1 MRRKSDF
8 LSSFLPSCEWH
19 KSPKINLSVEW
30 KASWGASD
38 WTSIIYGISRGWHH
52 GSRGRGGEINRVI
65 AVNSAT
71 YTAAS
76 AMHYNFR
83 TLNGAP
89 PHPSAAIWST
99 DFICD
104 GPRSDGAGGLIYE
117 EGGRG
122 TETAKRSEQSAK

>member
-1 MRRKSDF
+1 M
-8 LSSFLPSCEWH
+8 
-19 KSPKINLSVEW
+19 
-30 KASWGASD
+30 ASRQLHAE
-38 WTSIIYGISRGWHH
+38 
-52 GSRGRGGEINRVI
+52 GEINRVI

-104 GPRSDGAGGLIYE
+104 GPRTEASGLIYE

>member
-1 MRRKSDF
+1 MGFHGD
-8 LSSFLPSCEWH
+8 
-19 KSPKINLSVEW
+19 
-30 KASWGASD
+30 
-38 WTSIIYGISRGWHH
+38 GITAAETE
-52 GSRGRGGEINRVI
+52 GEINRVI

-71 YTAAS
+71 YTAR

>member
-1 MRRKSDF
+1 M
-8 LSSFLPSCEWH
+8 
-19 KSPKINLSVEW
+19 
-30 KASWGASD
+30 ASRQQRQ
-38 WTSIIYGISRGWHH
+38 RGT
-52 GSRGRGGEINRVI
+52 EINRVI
-65 AVNSAT
+65 AVISAT
-71 YTAAS
+71 YTAG

-104 GPRSDGAGGLIYE
+104 GPRTEASGLIYE

>member
-1 MRRKSDF
+1 MARRQS
-8 LSSFLPSCEWH
+8 
-19 KSPKINLSVEW
+19 
-30 KASWGASD
+30 
-38 WTSIIYGISRGWHH
+38 
-52 GSRGRGGEINRVI
+52 GREINRVI

-104 GPRSDGAGGLIYE
+104 GPRTEASGLIYE